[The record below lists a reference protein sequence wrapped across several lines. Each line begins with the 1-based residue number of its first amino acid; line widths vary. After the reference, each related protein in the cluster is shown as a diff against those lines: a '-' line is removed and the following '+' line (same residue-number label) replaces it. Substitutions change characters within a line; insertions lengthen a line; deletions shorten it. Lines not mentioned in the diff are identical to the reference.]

1 MKQLPFLV
9 MLAALLVAP
18 FVVYPLFLANAL
30 CLALFACA
38 FNLLAGY
45 SGLLSFGHAAF
56 LGTAGYITAYTTK
69 SWGYSPEL
77 GILAGVAAS
86 TLLGAFFG
94 FLAIRR
100 QGLYFA
106 MVTLALAQM
115 VYFVCLQAP
124 FTGGENGIQ
133 PVPRGRLF
141 GLIDLSPNLTMYYF
155 ALAIFLIG
163 YGIIYRTIHSP
174 YGRVLKAISENE
186 PRALSLG
193 YRVDQ
198 YKLLAFTLSA
208 ALSGLAGSTKVLVYQ
223 LASLADVSFGTSG
236 EVLLMVLIGGLGTVI
251 GPVIGAFIVATMV
264 NYLAQYGSWVTVIQ
278 GVIFV
283 VCVLIFRRGVA
294 GEAAALLRRWQAR
307 GAVAK
312 PAPGE

>member
-1 MKQLPFLV
+1 MKQLPFLI

-45 SGLLSFGHAAF
+45 SGLLSFGHSAF

-69 SWGYSPEL
+69 SWGYPPEL
-77 GILAGVAAS
+77 AILLGVAAS
-86 TLLGAFFG
+86 SLLGALFG

-133 PVPRGRLF
+133 PVPRGHLF
-141 GLIDLSPNLTMYYF
+141 GVIDLSPNMTMYYF
-155 ALAIFLIG
+155 ALGIFLIG

-186 PRALSLG
+186 PRAVSLG

-198 YKLLAFTLSA
+198 YKLLAFVLSA
-208 ALSGLAGSTKVLVYQ
+208 GLSGLAGSTKVLVYQ
-223 LASLADVSFGTSG
+223 LGSLADVSFGTSG
-236 EVLLMVLIGGLGTVI
+236 EVLLMVLIGGLGTVM

-294 GEAAALLRRWQAR
+294 GEAMALARRWRLRA

-312 PAPGE
+312 P